1 MSNID
6 EARAQLEEGLFDSD
20 SSNDDDSQKSSSSD
34 EESDD
39 DDTSSSVNL
48 KPALKKGDRVVA
60 AWWDLSRN
68 EGVNSTDGKWFSGKV
83 HAVKE
88 RDRYSGSRASK
99 YGPIRI
105 YDIHYDDGDELEGIL
120 DVFVCPENDHELE
133 NNTNSRDWKGVRNV
147 KDRASSDRY
156 TKEIGWY
163 VAIIDGEEKS
173 FSTLYEA
180 MKKSDEYTIKV
191 KKGGVRKSDLNLP
204 NEWKLPNKKKRGR
217 PKKVNK
223 EEDNPVK
230 KKKKPDM
237 KEIFDDTGS
246 DSDDDMED
254 IRESS
259 GADRVE
265 SLPVV
270 GEPNYTGVYTST
282 KIGVYRSLFQDKNHV
297 QKSAGVYMLKADAA
311 HARDECCKE
320 LEGLLRKG
328 PNFNTLEE
336 YKIARDR
343 EMEARGIS
351 LKEVGTLSEMSAQIQ
366 EKRNEHGESRQRS
379 NDENEG
385 ESADD
390 ESLASDQVESLP
402 GVGEPNYTGAVKS
415 HKSGVYRSLIYEK
428 SNGVWGQKSAG
439 VYTLKADAAHAR
451 DECSRELG
459 GFPAKGGPNFNT
471 VEEYKIARAREI
483 EARGLSLKEVG
494 TLSEMSAQIQEKR
507 NEHGES
513 RQRSNDENEGESADE
528 SLAADQ
534 DKDEESVDVGSKL
547 SGKGEETKYT
557 GVSFITSIDRY
568 RGFNWYNNKSNS
580 LGEFVL
586 AADAAHSRDEF
597 CRVMNVTKKGF
608 NFSTEEEYKRARTM
622 EINRRGLSLD
632 KAGSS
637 TGILAKIQA
646 RRTKWIESR
655 QRNDDEDYSSQSS
668 SDDLPL
674 IAMKTK
680 RRRSA
685 SPKETVVKTSSDYRG
700 VKYNQ
705 RKEKHWTVSIFYNGK
720 DRFVGVYDLETDAA
734 RVHDEVAAILVSNDD
749 PNFATKSD
757 HEQARKRE
765 AETLGLNLE
774 MIDSFQASMEK
785 AQIYVNSLLSGA
797 EHVAQGV
804 PRKTRSASPFTP
816 ILSDCEMRS
825 EASPVEN
832 VKGSSRKIADL
843 NEAMTMKWGRR
854 LPAAGSLFIDSYQQ
868 NLCEMLGG
876 VVDESS
882 KTPIGTFVSICT
894 VQSADGQEEHDRDLD
909 GGESTHDSPRIID
922 MKTSSDFGDK
932 LSGGQV
938 ENNIDKGIVEKEKLV
953 ERHENLVEAGH
964 DIQGELTVEKNK
976 PVKWH
981 DNLIVAGHDNQD
993 EGILEKTKPDER
1005 HEILVGAG
1013 YDIQGAEKVDLSKDV
1028 KKKKEVKYA
1037 GVCKLKGS
1045 NRYRAQM
1052 WYNGKTSSMGD
1063 FVLNVDAAH
1072 SRDVF
1077 CRSFGLNKPLNF
1089 NTQEEYK
1096 QARATEIEQR
1106 GLTLYAADTLAKK
1119 KEVTLLSDVATRI
1132 KAKKAK
1138 WDAESKKSNSDAPVL
1153 PEQKSQSKQT
1163 TQDDSDDNIS
1173 LFSEANDEQEGF
1185 VQSQDSA
1192 AITVAASNVTAAT
1205 VKPNLSEMNLVS
1217 VTKEQA
1223 ESLDFPIGCEV
1234 LWKLQDE
1241 SFQRGVVALAWLNM
1255 TQTIS
1260 LVYEVEPLS
1269 GESKQMKCA
1278 SELAFDTR
1286 CPVYIKSSPTDNNA
1300 LVEGEVLLS
1309 RTDGKKTLYTI
1320 LVKKEGN
1327 EFQLKHDVPSDLVGF
1342 RKITNKNNSPSRRVT
1357 DVSEPNN
1364 QDLHSEQAPAEDELG
1379 KRSPAQTSELSRER
1393 GQWSLRHEYINF
1405 QLNDFDEGFGAYVYS
1420 SRAQWE

>member
-34 EESDD
+34 EESDGY
-39 DDTSSSVNL
+39 SSVNL

-68 EGVNSTDGKWFSGKV
+68 ERVNSTDGKWFSGKV

-120 DVFVCPENDHELE
+120 DVFVCPEKDHELE

-156 TKEIGWY
+156 TKEIGWF

-191 KKGGVRKSDLNLP
+191 NKGGVRKSDLNLP
-204 NEWKLPNKKKRGR
+204 NEWKLPNNKKRGR
-217 PKKVNK
+217 PKKVHK
-223 EEDNPVK
+223 ADDNPVK
-230 KKKKPDM
+230 KKKPNL

-246 DSDDDMED
+246 DTDDAMDGVSEPIASDQ
-254 IRESS
+254 
-259 GADRVE
+259 VE
-265 SLPVV
+265 SLPRD
-270 GEPNYTGVYTST
+270 GELNYTGVYTST
-282 KIGVYRSLFQDKNHV
+282 KIGVYRSLFYDKNHV
-297 QKSAGVYMLKADAA
+297 QKSAGRYMLKADAA
-311 HARDECCKE
+311 HARDECCRE

-351 LKEVGTLSEMSAQIQ
+351 LKEVDTLSEITSKIQ
-366 EKRNEHGESRQRS
+366 EKRNEFRVVRQR
-379 NDENEG
+379 NKDANE
-385 ESADD
+385 EEPED
-390 ESLASDQVESLP
+390 ESLASDQ
-402 GVGEPNYTGAVKS
+402 
-415 HKSGVYRSLIYEK
+415 
-428 SNGVWGQKSAG
+428 
-439 VYTLKADAAHAR
+439 D
-451 DECSRELG
+451 
-459 GFPAKGGPNFNT
+459 KG
-471 VEEYKIARAREI
+471 
-483 EARGLSLKEVG
+483 
-494 TLSEMSAQIQEKR
+494 
-507 NEHGES
+507 
-513 RQRSNDENEGESADE
+513 
-528 SLAADQ
+528 
-534 DKDEESVDVGSKL
+534 EESVAVGSKL

-557 GVSFITSIDRY
+557 GVSFIIASGRY
-568 RGFNWYNNKSNS
+568 RGVIWYNNKSNS
-580 LGEFVL
+580 ANEYVL

-597 CRVMNVTKKGF
+597 CRVMNVTKRGF
-608 NFSTEEEYKRARTM
+608 NFSTEEEYKHARTM

-655 QRNDDEDYSSQSS
+655 QRNDDEDDSSLSS

-774 MIDSFQASMEK
+774 TIDSFQASMEK

-797 EHVAQGV
+797 DYVAQGV
-804 PRKTRSASPFTP
+804 SRKTRSSSPFTP

-825 EASPVEN
+825 EASFVEN
-832 VKGSSRKIADL
+832 VNGSSRKIVDL

-882 KTPIGTFVSICT
+882 SKTPIGTFVSIST
-894 VQSADGQEEHDRDLD
+894 VQSADGQEDHDRDLD
-909 GGESTHDSPRIID
+909 GGESTDDSQRIID
-922 MKTSSDFGDK
+922 MKSSSDFGDK

-938 ENNIDKGIVEKEKLV
+938 EKNINEGIVEKERPV

-964 DIQGELTVEKNK
+964 DNQEEVTLEKNK
-976 PVKWH
+976 PVERH
-981 DNLIVAGHDNQD
+981 GNLIVAGHDNQD

-1005 HEILVGAG
+1005 HEILVGAD
-1013 YDIQGAEKVDLSKDV
+1013 YDNKGAEKVDLSKDV
-1028 KKKKEVKYA
+1028 KKKEVKYT
-1037 GVCKLKGS
+1037 GISKRKGS
-1045 NRYRAQM
+1045 NRYRGQA
-1052 WYNGKTSSMGD
+1052 WYNGKLSSMGD
-1063 FVLNVDAAH
+1063 FVLSVDAAH
-1072 SRDVF
+1072 SRDIF

-1089 NTQEEYK
+1089 NTQEEYE

-1106 GLTLYAADTLAKK
+1106 GLTLDAADTLAKQ
-1119 KEVTLLSDVATRI
+1119 KEVTLLSNVATRI

-1138 WDAESKKSNSDAPVL
+1138 WDVESKKSNSDSPV
-1153 PEQKSQSKQT
+1153 PREKKSQSKQT
-1163 TQDDSDDNIS
+1163 TQDDSDDDIS
-1173 LFSEANDEQEGF
+1173 LFSEANDEQEVF
-1185 VQSQDSA
+1185 AQSQDSA

-1205 VKPNLSEMNLVS
+1205 AKPKLSEMNLVS
-1217 VTKEQA
+1217 VTKEQE
-1223 ESLDFPIGCEV
+1223 ESLDFPIGCQV

-1286 CPVYIKSSPTDNNA
+1286 CPVYIKSSLTGNNP

-1309 RTDGKKTLYTI
+1309 RTDGTKTLYTI
-1320 LVKKEGN
+1320 LVKTEGN
-1327 EFQLKHDVPSDLVGF
+1327 EFQLKHDVSSDLVGF
-1342 RKITNKNNSPSRRVT
+1342 RKITNKNTSSSRRVT

-1364 QDLHSEQAPAEDELG
+1364 QDLHSEQKPRPKTNSAKEAQPKRVNSPEKEVNGHCDMSISTSNSTISTRDSGRMSTPRGRSGNRNGTIWDGRSIDIELP
-1379 KRSPAQTSELSRER
+1379 KWFVSDNAVKDH
-1393 GQWSLRHEYINF
+1393 LRCK
-1405 QLNDFDEGFGAYVYS
+1405 
-1420 SRAQWE
+1420 

>member
-343 EMEARGIS
+343 EMEARGI
-351 LKEVGTLSEMSAQIQ
+351 
-366 EKRNEHGESRQRS
+366 
-379 NDENEG
+379 
-385 ESADD
+385 
-390 ESLASDQVESLP
+390 
-402 GVGEPNYTGAVKS
+402 
-415 HKSGVYRSLIYEK
+415 
-428 SNGVWGQKSAG
+428 
-439 VYTLKADAAHAR
+439 
-451 DECSRELG
+451 
-459 GFPAKGGPNFNT
+459 
-471 VEEYKIARAREI
+471 
-483 EARGLSLKEVG
+483 SLKEVG